1 MKESKRLSCKYISLQ
16 TIWITCCILC
26 IIYGLTN
33 IIKYFVAQRLVIDF
47 FIIFSGFI
55 GLLSEIHCFQFF
67 SYMLFFYTPIG
78 RGLYII
84 IQACLFLNS
93 NLLSLISSSVLI
105 SLGILYMISS
115 ALLGGVTKP
124 LLESSL
130 NNELNLK
137 ASIHFISNI
146 KSNSTINNST
156 RVHNSDNHIYTSNE
170 DKDSSHLHHNYYPY
184 HPHHSH
190 HSHNSHHSKNSDHK
204 KIIST

>member
-1 MKESKRLSCKYISLQ
+1 MKESKKISCKYIFLQ
-16 TIWITCCILC
+16 AIWIICCILC

-33 IIKYFVAQRLVIDF
+33 IIKYFVVQRLVIDF

-67 SYMLFFYTPIG
+67 SYMLFLYTPIG

-93 NLLSLISSSVLI
+93 DLLSLISSSVLI
-105 SLGILYMISS
+105 ILGILYMISS

-130 NNELNLK
+130 NNELDLK

-146 KSNSTINNST
+146 KSNSTINNSI
-156 RVHNSDNHIYTSNE
+156 RIHNSDNHIYTSNE
-170 DKDSSHLHHNYYPY
+170 DKNSNHLHHNHHPY
-184 HPHHSH
+184 HSHYPHHSH
-190 HSHNSHHSKNSDHK
+190 HSKHSDHK